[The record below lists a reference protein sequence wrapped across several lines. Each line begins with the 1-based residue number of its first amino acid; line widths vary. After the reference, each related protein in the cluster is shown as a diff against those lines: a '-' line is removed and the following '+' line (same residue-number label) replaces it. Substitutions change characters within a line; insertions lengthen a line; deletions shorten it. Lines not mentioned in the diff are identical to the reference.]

1 MDEFGTKKKK
11 GISLGETDK
20 ERKNN
25 LIIIFLSV
33 ILLIVVVV
41 FFVQHNENKK
51 MLNAL
56 NLEKTS
62 IQSELST
69 LMTNY
74 DSLHTDNDTLQSKLS
89 VEQTK
94 VNDLLTEIV
103 QVKKVSYNEIARY
116 RQEVT
121 TMRNI
126 MKNYIIQVDSLNRR
140 NELLMAENTQVK
152 QEIAQSESKNVQL
165 EKEKGHLQEKIKMA
179 AQLEVTELFAVGI
192 NDRGK
197 DAESARR
204 ALQIKVSFVISKNVT
219 APRGNKMIY
228 IRIQKPNQ
236 LLLQKSPDDLFPF
249 EDLKIPYSAKREVT
263 YEGNALPVNIFW
275 DNEGAEFLP
284 GEYTVDIFADG
295 NNIGTT
301 KFAMKR

>member
-1 MDEFGTKKKK
+1 MDEFSQKKK
-11 GISLGETDK
+11 GFSLGETEK
-20 ERKNN
+20 ERRNN
-25 LIIIFLSV
+25 LIIIMLSV
-33 ILLIVVVV
+33 LLIAVVIV

-51 MLNAL
+51 MMTAL
-56 NLEKTS
+56 NTEKAE
-62 IQSELST
+62 IQTELSA

-74 DSLHTDNDTLQSKLS
+74 DSLHTNNEALQSELS
-89 VEQTK
+89 DAQTK
-94 VNDLLTEIV
+94 VKDLLLEV
-103 QVKKVSYNEIARY
+103 GQVKKVSYNQIAQY

-140 NELLMAENTQVK
+140 NQILMEENLQVK
-152 QEIAQSESKNVQL
+152 ENFAQSESKNQQL
-165 EKEKGHLQEKIKMA
+165 EKEKENLQEKIKVA
-179 AQLEVTELFAVGI
+179 QQLEATELVAVGI
-192 NDRGK
+192 NSRGK

-204 ALQIKVSFVISKNVT
+204 AEQIRVSLVLSKNVT

-228 IRIQKPNQ
+228 VRIQKPNQ
-236 LLLQKSPDDLFPF
+236 VLFQQSPDDLFQF

-275 DNEGAEFLP
+275 DNAGVEFMP
-284 GEYTVDIFADG
+284 GEYTVDVFADG

-301 KFAMKR
+301 KILMKR